1 MNEREQLLW
10 GAFILLAGFVLKD
23 VFGTIVRIRFRR
35 ASEAERDVFAEVIK
49 RIDENQ
55 RELAALVHD
64 MRRESVESAKELMKL
79 LQALNNRVLRLE
91 TLHQRN
97 HPDDR
102 L

>member
-1 MNEREQLLW
+1 MSHEQILWSVIILL
-10 GAFILLAGFVLKD
+10 GGFILKD
-23 VFGTIVRIRFRR
+23 ILGSIVRTRFRR
-35 ASEAERDVFAEVIK
+35 ASEAERDIFAEVIK
-49 RIDENQ
+49 RVDENQ